1 MCSLTRGEPRLDP
14 NPRPPVPPPT
24 PLPLFL
30 FEFESSP
37 WVLLVGARSAH
48 LKICPSVPAKE
59 TPPGIS
65 ISAACSATKNLLF
78 ALNFFSNSL
87 ALNASW

>member
-1 MCSLTRGEPRLDP
+1 LDP